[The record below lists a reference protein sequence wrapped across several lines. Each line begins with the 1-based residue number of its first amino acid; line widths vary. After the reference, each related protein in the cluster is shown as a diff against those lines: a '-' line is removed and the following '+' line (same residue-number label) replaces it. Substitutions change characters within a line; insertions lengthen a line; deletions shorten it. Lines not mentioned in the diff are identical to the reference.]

1 MTGIY
6 CARTVMRLLF
16 SMPLT
21 RPVRI
26 TLGALA
32 FLALSALGAYL
43 FVRARGNRMLQGAGE
58 AWIAHRVAALSDSV
72 YQVRLHRL
80 RYQPET
86 RSLRFD
92 SLVVG
97 TDVVRNQARHRPLPT
112 LTLSVHNGRVTGI
125 DAWDIVSGRRIR
137 AKEVGFDSVR
147 TVVVLPPIFHDS
159 AAAASPKAPVD
170 TAPRPV
176 LFVIGEADSAVLGSA
191 LAVVERVRFDNMGG
205 RLVLPLADGPQE
217 LELAGLSVDLE
228 HVTFDPR
235 REATSPFHVADV
247 RVEAHRFV
255 GDLGKT
261 DRLSLAG
268 LSGSFKDSTFTLDS
282 VRLAPRDGDAG
293 YMKGRK
299 HRGTRVQ
306 VGADRLAVE
315 GLDWNGLIQGTR
327 VAARRLVVDGLELDL
342 LLDKRLPAN
351 PGPKKPRPYPQ
362 QRVAALRGSVAIDSV
377 ILHKSRVQYGERSP
391 TADRPG
397 RLRFEDIEGAITN
410 FNNDPRRQT
419 DSTPLRLDATAKLM
433 GAGRLEAL
441 IEFPL
446 LSPHFDAR
454 YRARLGRMDA
464 TRLNEILGPLV
475 GVEIKEGEFTSLLLD
490 AHVRNG
496 VYSGILVPQ
505 YRGLGVS
512 IPQTAQQKKEE
523 HGIKGFFK
531 GAKRSAMKVAANTVV
546 RTNNPPKPDKPP
558 VTGKVAHV
566 RRPWESFW
574 AGIWQSLKPAL
585 KESLVNVDL

>member
-1 MTGIY
+1 MT
-6 CARTVMRLLF
+6 
-16 SMPLT
+16 LT

-32 FLALSALGAYL
+32 FLALGALGAYL
-43 FVRARGNRMLQGAGE
+43 FIRARGNRLLQGAGE
-58 AWIAHRVAALSDSV
+58 AWIAHRVATLSDSV

-80 RYQPET
+80 RYQPAT

-97 TDVVRNQARHRPLPT
+97 TDVVRNQARHHPLPT

-159 AAAASPKAPVD
+159 AAAPKPAPAD
-170 TAPRPV
+170 TGPKPTMI
-176 LFVIGEADSAVLGSA
+176 VIGEADSAVLGSA
-191 LAVVERVRFDNMGG
+191 LALVERVRFDNMGG
-205 RLVLPLADGPQE
+205 RLVLPFADGPQE

-247 RVEAHRFV
+247 RVQARRFV

-261 DRLSLAG
+261 DRLALAG
-268 LSGSFKDSTFTLDS
+268 LSGSFKDSTFQLDS
-282 VRLAPRDGDAG
+282 VRLAPRGGDAG

-299 HRGTRVQ
+299 YRGTRAQ

-315 GLDWNGLIQGTR
+315 GLDWDGLLQGTR

-342 LLDKRLPAN
+342 MLDKRLPAN

-362 QRVAALRGSVAIDSV
+362 QRVAALRGLIEVDSV
-377 ILHKSRVQYGERSP
+377 ILHKSRVQYAERSP
-391 TADRPG
+391 TGDRPG

-410 FNNDPRRQT
+410 FTNDPARQT
-419 DSTPLRLDATAKLM
+419 DSTPLRLEATAKLM

-464 TRLNEILGPLV
+464 THLNEILGPLV
-475 GVEIKEGEFTSLLLD
+475 GAEIKEGEFTSLVLD
-490 AHVRNG
+490 ARVRNG
-496 VYSGILVPQ
+496 VYSGILIPQ
-505 YRGLGVS
+505 YRNLGVT
-512 IPQTAQQKKEE
+512 IPQTAKQKKEE
-523 HGIKGFFK
+523 HGVKGFFK
-531 GAKRSAMKVAANTVV
+531 GIKRGAMNVAANTVV
-546 RTNNPPKPDKPP
+546 RTNNPAKPDKPP
-558 VTGKVAHV
+558 ETGTVAHV